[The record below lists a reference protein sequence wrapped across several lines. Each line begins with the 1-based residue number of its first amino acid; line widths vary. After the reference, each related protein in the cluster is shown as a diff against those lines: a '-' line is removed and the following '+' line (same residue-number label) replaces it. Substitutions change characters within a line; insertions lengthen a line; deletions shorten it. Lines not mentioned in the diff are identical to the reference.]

1 MTTVFF
7 VEDSAEDRALYRGFL
22 EQDDRY
28 TYDIYEFDSGNKAL
42 QACQEKI
49 PDVILL
55 DFQLPDLGGL
65 EFLTQLQRQTS
76 NSQVTVI
83 MLTTQGDKTSTV
95 QAIKS
100 KADDY
105 LVKGKLTRENFCR
118 TIHGAI
124 KHKQLMQQLEQQL
137 EQQRLVAAI
146 ALNIRQSLKLQDIL
160 ATSVKKVCQLFK
172 ADRVLVYQFTHQIQG
187 CVVAES
193 ILPQWT
199 PILGLEIEATCFQ
212 KNHREEYYQGKIW
225 AATNIYKAGLSDS
238 HIQLLE
244 QFQVKANLVVPIL
257 LENKGTQALEW
268 GLFIVH
274 QCSAPRQWQ
283 TFEVELLN
291 QLTVQLAIAIQQAQL
306 YHNLQTLNTEL
317 EAKVEERTAK
327 LHQSDRRFCAIFN
340 NTFQFTGLLTPSGIL
355 LEANQTALSFG
366 GLKLEDVIDR
376 PFWEAHWWTISP
388 QTQAELKQAIARAAQ
403 GEFVRY
409 EVDVL
414 GANNRVGTI
423 DFSLRPLLDEAGQ
436 VVLLIPEGRDITEQQ
451 AALRERQKAEE
462 TLRQNEERWQLAIA
476 GTNEA
481 IWDWDISTNQT
492 FWSARWFTILG
503 YEPNEISNHH
513 EWTTHIHPDDY
524 TKVMAAQEA
533 YLLQQAS
540 DYNVEYRLRC
550 KNHSYRWVRS
560 RAKAIW
566 NQQGNP
572 VRLVGSVGDI
582 SEQKEAEEKLRQSEA
597 LLATTQQIT
606 HVGSWELNLET
617 KKRCWS
623 METFRIFGLNPT
635 QGEPNQAEFL
645 QIIHPDDRALIQ
657 TRLEQAI
664 TQITP
669 FNHEY
674 RIIRPDGLVRYIESK
689 AEIAYDAQGQPVKLL
704 GAILDITERK
714 QTELEIIRSCDLL
727 EAVYNESAD
736 ALFLVDVETLL
747 IADCNDQAVKL
758 FAASSKAE
766 LINIE
771 GNTLQKQPFTSDEI
785 ATLVEEINQQGFWSR
800 EIEYIT
806 KQGKPFWGNIAVKQI
821 TVAGT
826 VMRLVRITDITA
838 RKYGEEERKRS
849 EIALR
854 ESEERL
860 QLALEASGD
869 ALWDW
874 NILTRQV
881 YYSPRYLEM
890 LGYRFDELPQDFSTW
905 EGLVHPDDLPW
916 VEKILAAHLKDSSV
930 QYKFDY
936 RLRTKSGECKWIA
949 NYGKVVMRHAD
960 GNPLRMTGTHRDI
973 SDRQAALRERK
984 QAEAALAKSEEQL
997 RLTLEFNHIGIWDWN
1012 VQTGEVTWND
1022 NHYRLLGLEP
1032 EISAASYQLWRDR
1045 VHPEDVD
1052 RIEQAVSNALAQHIN
1067 FQGEYRVIFPD
1078 GRIHWLTGKG
1088 RGVYNEA
1095 GDPVRMLG
1103 VIINTTER
1111 KQAEAALQESEARFQ
1126 AFMNNSPVLAWITDT
1141 DGRVLYLNQTY
1152 LRTFKLQPE
1161 QVIGQSIS
1169 DLYPDEIARQHFEHI
1184 RTVIETN
1191 QVIEAIDVAPR
1202 PDGTLGEFLVY
1213 KFLILGLSEQK
1224 LVGRVAIDIT
1234 ERKILERE
1242 LAHKQKLLD
1251 TFINNAP
1258 VGITIMDRELR
1269 YSLINEALAEING
1282 IPAAAHI
1289 GKTPWEIVP
1298 DIAQK
1303 QEQVFRHILT
1313 TGEPILDLEISG
1325 ETPKIPG
1332 VIRTWLAS
1340 YFPIQSEANQPISIG
1355 VVVVEI
1361 SDRKRAEQMLEL
1373 QAVITRNM
1381 AEGICLVRAID
1392 GVFVYANPKFEQMFG
1407 YDLGELIGQHV
1418 SIVNYGNENN
1428 TPKDVSQEIC
1438 TAILER
1444 SEATYEVHNIKKD
1457 GTPFWCSATA
1467 SVFEHPEYGSVLVAI
1482 QQDITEQKQAEEK
1495 IKASLKEKEV
1505 LLKEIHHRVKNN
1517 LGIVSSLLQ
1526 MQCRRTQDP
1535 VVTAILRDSQ
1545 NRIASIALVHEKLYR
1560 SEDLADIDF
1569 AQYIPDLTTHLFD
1582 SYNVSSSQIQL
1593 NIQVDNA
1600 SLDIETAIPCGLIIN
1615 ELVSNALK
1623 YAFIGNHEGKIEV
1636 KFYQKFESTLTLII
1650 RDNGVGL
1657 PENFDSK
1664 KTKTLGITLVQGLVK
1679 QLRGKLEINSQQ
1691 GTEFEITFINSR
1703 V

>member
-7 VEDSAEDRALYRGFL
+7 VEDSAEDRALYRRFL

-28 TYDIYEFDSGNKAL
+28 TYDIYEFESGNKAL
-42 QACQEKI
+42 QACQGKI

-55 DFQLPDLGGL
+55 DYRLPDLDGL
-65 EFLTQLQRQTS
+65 EFLTKLQRQTS
-76 NSQVTVI
+76 NSQISVI
-83 MLTTQGDKTSTV
+83 MLTGQGDETIAV

-100 KADDY
+100 GAQDY
-105 LVKGKLTRENFCR
+105 LVKGKLTSDNLRQAV
-118 TIHGAI
+118 HGAI
-124 KHKQLMQQLEQQL
+124 KQMQLMRQLKQEQEQQK
-137 EQQRLVAAI
+137 LVGTI

-160 ATSVKKVCQLFK
+160 ATTVQEVRQLLG
-172 ADRVLVYQFTHQIQG
+172 ADRVLLYQFTPQMQG
-187 CVVAES
+187 NIVAES
-193 ILPQWT
+193 VLPQWT
-199 PILGLEIEATCFQ
+199 PILRLEIEDTYFQ
-212 KNHREEYYQGKIW
+212 ENQGGEYRRGKIW
-225 AATNIYKAGLSDS
+225 AATNIYEAGLSDC
-238 HIQLLE
+238 HIQLLQ

-257 LENKGTQALEW
+257 LESKGTQAVELW
-268 GLFIVH
+268 GLFITH

-283 TFEVELLN
+283 TFEVELLK

-306 YHNLQTLNTEL
+306 YHNLETLNTEL
-317 EAKVEERTAK
+317 EAKVQEHTAK

-340 NTFQFTGLLTPSGIL
+340 NTFQFIGLLTPAGTL
-355 LEANQTALSFG
+355 LEANQTALNFA

-403 GEFVRY
+403 GEFIRY

-414 GANNRVGTI
+414 GVNNRVATI
-423 DFSLRPLLDEAGQ
+423 DFSLRPLLDETGQ
-436 VVLLIPEGRDITEQQ
+436 VVLLIPEGRDITELKQ
-451 AALRERQKAEE
+451 
-462 TLRQNEERWQLAIA
+462 
-476 GTNEA
+476 
-481 IWDWDISTNQT
+481 
-492 FWSARWFTILG
+492 
-503 YEPNEISNHH
+503 
-513 EWTTHIHPDDY
+513 
-524 TKVMAAQEA
+524 
-533 YLLQQAS
+533 
-540 DYNVEYRLRC
+540 
-550 KNHSYRWVRS
+550 
-560 RAKAIW
+560 
-566 NQQGNP
+566 
-572 VRLVGSVGDI
+572 
-582 SEQKEAEEKLRQSEA
+582 AEEKLQQSEA
-597 LLATTQQIT
+597 LLAITQQIAHT
-606 HVGSWELNLET
+606 GSWEFNLET
-617 KKRCWS
+617 KKHCWS
-623 METFRIFGLNPT
+623 IETFHIFGLNPT
-635 QGEPNQAEFL
+635 QSEPTQAEFL
-645 QIIHPDDRALIQ
+645 QIIHPDDRDWMEAQ
-657 TRLEQAI
+657 LEQVMSTTGYAY

-669 FNHEY
+669 FNVEY
-674 RIIRPDGLVRYIESK
+674 RIIRPDGSVRYIESK

-704 GAILDITERK
+704 GAVLDITQRK
-714 QTELEIIRSCDLL
+714 QTELEIIRSRDLL

-747 IADCNDQAVKL
+747 IADCNDRAVKL
-758 FAASSKAE
+758 FQASSKAE

-785 ATLVEEINQQGFWSR
+785 ATFVEEINQQGFWSR

-806 KQGKPFWGNIAVKQI
+806 KQGKPFWGNIAAKQI

-826 VMRLVRITDITA
+826 VMQLVRITDITA
-838 RKYGEEERKRS
+838 RKHDEEEHKQA

-869 ALWDW
+869 GLWDW
-874 NILTRQV
+874 NILTREV

-890 LGYRFDELPQDFSTW
+890 LGYRFDELSQDFSTW
-905 EGLVHPDDLPW
+905 ERLVHPDDLPW
-916 VEKILAAHLKDSSV
+916 VEKILAAHLKDSSAP
-930 QYKFDY
+930 YKFDY
-936 RLRTKSGECKWIA
+936 QLRTKSGECKWIA
-949 NYGKVVMRHAD
+949 NYGKVVMRD
-960 GNPLRMTGTHRDI
+960 GYGNPLRMTGTHRDI
-973 SDRQAALRERK
+973 SDQQAALREHK

-1012 VQTGEVTWND
+1012 VQTGEVIWND

-1078 GRIHWLTGKG
+1078 GRVHWLTGKG

-1095 GDPVRMLG
+1095 GKPVRMLG
-1103 VIINTTER
+1103 IIIDTSSR
-1111 KQAEAALQESEARFQ
+1111 QQAEAALQESEARFQ

-1152 LRTFKLQPE
+1152 LRTFKLLPE

-1169 DLYPDEIARQHFEHI
+1169 DLYPDEIARQHFDHI
-1184 RTVIETN
+1184 QTITQTN
-1191 QVIEAIDVAPR
+1191 QVIEVIEVAPR
-1202 PDGTLGEFLVY
+1202 PDGILGEFLVY
-1213 KFLILGLSEQK
+1213 KFPILGLSAQK

-1258 VGITIMDRELR
+1258 VGITIMDQELR
-1269 YSLINEALAEING
+1269 YSFINEALAEING

-1289 GKTPWEIVP
+1289 GKTAWEIVP
-1298 DIAQK
+1298 NLALK
-1303 QEQVFRHILT
+1303 QEQLFQHVLT

-1325 ETPKIPG
+1325 ETPKFPG

-1340 YFPIQSEANQPISIG
+1340 YFPIQSEADQPISIG
-1355 VVVVEI
+1355 LVVVEI

-1407 YDLGELIGQHV
+1407 YDPDELIGQHV
-1418 SIVNYGNENN
+1418 SIANYGDENN
-1428 TPKDVSQEIC
+1428 TLEDVSQAIR
-1438 TAILER
+1438 TAVLEQ
-1444 SEATYEVHNIKKD
+1444 SEVTYEVHNLKKD

-1482 QQDITEQKQAEEK
+1482 QQDITEQKQAKEK

-1623 YAFIGNHEGKIEV
+1623 YAFLGNLGGKIEV
-1636 KFYQKFESTLTLII
+1636 RFYQESASTLILII

-1679 QLRGKLEINSQQ
+1679 QIGGKLEIDSQQ
-1691 GTEFEITFINSR
+1691 GTKFKITFTNSR
-1703 V
+1703 A

>member
-7 VEDSAEDRALYRGFL
+7 VEDSAEDRALYRRFL
-22 EQDDRY
+22 ERDDRY
-28 TYDIYEFDSGNKAL
+28 TYDIYEFESGNKAL
-42 QACQEKI
+42 QACQGKI

-55 DFQLPDLGGL
+55 DYRLPDLDGL
-65 EFLTQLQRQTS
+65 EFLTRLQRQTS
-76 NSQVTVI
+76 DSQISVI
-83 MLTTQGDKTSTV
+83 ILAEQGDETIAV

-100 KADDY
+100 GAQDY
-105 LVKGKLTRENFCR
+105 LVKGKLTSDNLRR
-118 TIHGAI
+118 AVHGAI
-124 KHKQLMQQLEQQL
+124 EQMQLMQQLKQQQEQQK
-137 EQQRLVAAI
+137 LVGAI
-146 ALNIRQSLKLQDIL
+146 ALNIRQSLKLEDIL
-160 ATSVKKVCQLFK
+160 ATSVQEIRQLLN
-172 ADRVLVYQFTHQIQG
+172 ADRVLLYQFTPQMRGNI
-187 CVVAES
+187 VAES
-193 ILPQWT
+193 VLPQWT
-199 PILGLEIEATCFQ
+199 PIFGLEIEDTCFQ
-212 KNHREEYYQGKIW
+212 ENQGGEYRRGKIW
-225 AATNIYKAGLSDS
+225 AATNIYEAGLSDC

-257 LENKGTQALEW
+257 LENKESPAIELW
-268 GLFIVH
+268 GLFIAH

-283 TFEVELLN
+283 TFEVELLK
-291 QLTVQLAIAIQQAQL
+291 QLTVQLAIAIQQAEL

-317 EAKVEERTAK
+317 EAKVQERTVK
-327 LHQSDRRFCAIFN
+327 LHQSDRRFRAIFN
-340 NTFQFTGLLTPSGIL
+340 NTFQFMGLLTPAGIL
-355 LEANQTALSFG
+355 LEANQTALNFA
-366 GLKLEDVIDR
+366 GLKLEDAIDR
-376 PFWEAHWWTISP
+376 PFWEVCWWTISP
-388 QTQAELKQAIARAAQ
+388 QTEAELKQAIARAAQ
-403 GEFVRY
+403 GEFIRY

-414 GANNRVGTI
+414 GANNRVATI
-423 DFSLRPLLDEAGQ
+423 DFSLRPLLDETGQ
-436 VVLLIPEGRDITEQQ
+436 VVLLIPEGRDITELKQ
-451 AALRERQKAEE
+451 AK
-462 TLRQNEERWQLAIA
+462 
-476 GTNEA
+476 
-481 IWDWDISTNQT
+481 
-492 FWSARWFTILG
+492 
-503 YEPNEISNHH
+503 
-513 EWTTHIHPDDY
+513 
-524 TKVMAAQEA
+524 
-533 YLLQQAS
+533 
-540 DYNVEYRLRC
+540 
-550 KNHSYRWVRS
+550 
-560 RAKAIW
+560 
-566 NQQGNP
+566 
-572 VRLVGSVGDI
+572 
-582 SEQKEAEEKLRQSEA
+582 EKLQQSEA
-597 LLATTQQIT
+597 LLATTQQIA

-617 KKRCWS
+617 KKRSWS
-623 METFRIFGLNPT
+623 IETFRISGLNPT
-635 QGEPNQAEFL
+635 QGEPNQTELL
-645 QIIHPDDRALIQ
+645 QIVHPDDRAWIEAQ
-657 TRLEQAI
+657 LEQAMS
-664 TQITP
+664 TTGYTYAQQAP
-669 FNHEY
+669 FNLEY
-674 RIIRPDGLVRYIESK
+674 RIIQPDGSVRYVESK
-689 AEIAYDAQGQPVKLL
+689 AKIAYDAQGQPVKLL
-704 GAILDITERK
+704 GAVIDITERK
-714 QTELEIIRSCDLL
+714 QTELEIIRSRDLL

-747 IADCNDQAVKL
+747 IADCNDRAVEL

-766 LINIE
+766 LINIKV
-771 GNTLQKQPFTSDEI
+771 NTLQKQPFTSDEI
-785 ATLVEEINQQGFWSR
+785 ATFMEEIHQQGFWSR
-800 EIEYIT
+800 EVEYIT
-806 KQGKPFWGNIAVKQI
+806 KQSKPFWGNIAAKQI

-826 VMRLVRITDITA
+826 VMQLVRITDITA
-838 RKYGEEERKRS
+838 RKYGEKEQQRA

-874 NILTRQV
+874 NILTGEV

-890 LGYRFDELPQDFSTW
+890 LGYRFDELPQNLSTW
-905 EGLVHPDDLPW
+905 ERLVHPDDLPW
-916 VEKILAAHLKDSSV
+916 VEKILTDHLKDSSIP
-930 QYKFDY
+930 YKFDY

-949 NYGKVVMRHAD
+949 NYGKVVMRDAD

-973 SDRQAALRERK
+973 SDRQGALREHK

-997 RLTLEFNHIGIWDWN
+997 RLTLEFNHIGLWDWN
-1012 VQTGEVTWND
+1012 VQTGEVIWND
-1022 NHYRLLGLEP
+1022 NHYRLLGLDP
-1032 EISAASYQLWRDR
+1032 EISAANYQLWRDR

-1052 RIEQAVSNALAQHIN
+1052 RIEQAVSNALTQHIN

-1078 GRIHWLTGKG
+1078 GRVHWLTGKG

-1095 GDPVRMLG
+1095 GEPVRMLG
-1103 VIINTTER
+1103 IIIDTSER

-1126 AFMNNSPVLAWITDT
+1126 AFMNNSPVLACITDT

-1152 LRTFKLQPE
+1152 LRTFKLLPE
-1161 QVIGQSIS
+1161 QVIGQYIS
-1169 DLYPDEIARQHFEHI
+1169 DLYPDEIARQHFDNI

-1191 QVIEAIDVAPR
+1191 QVIEVIEFAPR
-1202 PDGTLGEFLVY
+1202 PNGSLGEFLVY
-1213 KFLILGLSEQK
+1213 KFPILGLSEQK

-1258 VGITIMDRELR
+1258 VGITILDRELR

-1282 IPAAAHI
+1282 IPAAEHI
-1289 GKTPWEIVP
+1289 GKTTWEIVP
-1298 DIAQK
+1298 DIAPK
-1303 QEQVFRHILT
+1303 QEQLFRQVLA

-1325 ETPKIPG
+1325 ETPKFPG

-1340 YFPIQSEANQPISIG
+1340 YFPIQSEANEPISMGI
-1355 VVVVEI
+1355 VVVEI

-1381 AEGICLVRAID
+1381 AEGICLVRATD
-1392 GVFVYANPKFEQMFG
+1392 GLFVYANPKFEQMFG
-1407 YDLGELIGQHV
+1407 YEPSELIGQHV
-1418 SIVNYGNENN
+1418 SIVNYGDQHH
-1428 TPKDVSQEIC
+1428 TPKDVSQAIC

-1444 SEATYEVHNIKKD
+1444 GEVTYEIHNIKKD

-1582 SYNVSSSQIQL
+1582 SYNVSSNQIQL

-1623 YAFIGNHEGKIEV
+1623 YAFVGNIGGKIEV
-1636 KFYQKFESTLTLII
+1636 KFYQQSESTLTLII

-1679 QLRGKLEINSQQ
+1679 QLRGKLEIDSQQ
-1691 GTEFEITFINSR
+1691 GTEFKITFTNSR
-1703 V
+1703 T

>member
-1 MTTVFF
+1 M
-7 VEDSAEDRALYRGFL
+7 
-22 EQDDRY
+22 
-28 TYDIYEFDSGNKAL
+28 
-42 QACQEKI
+42 
-49 PDVILL
+49 
-55 DFQLPDLGGL
+55 
-65 EFLTQLQRQTS
+65 
-76 NSQVTVI
+76 
-83 MLTTQGDKTSTV
+83 
-95 QAIKS
+95 
-100 KADDY
+100 DDY
-105 LVKGKLTRENFCR
+105 LVKRKLTRKNFCR
-118 TIHGAI
+118 TIHRAI
-124 KHKQLMQQLEQQL
+124 NHKQLMQQLEQQQ
-137 EQQRLVAAI
+137 EQQRLVEAI
-146 ALNIRQSLKLQDIL
+146 AVDIRQSLKLEDIL
-160 ATSVKKVCQLFK
+160 ATSVKKVCQLFQT
-172 ADRVLVYQFTHQIQG
+172 DRVLVYQFTHKMHG
-187 CVVAES
+187 SVVAES
-193 ILPQWT
+193 MLPQWT
-199 PILGLEIEATCFQ
+199 SILGLEIEATCFQ
-212 KNHREEYYQGKIW
+212 ENHGKEYRQGKIW
-225 AATNIYKAGLSDS
+225 AVTNIYEAGLSDS

-257 LENKGTQALEW
+257 LENKGTQALELW

-306 YHNLQTLNTEL
+306 YHNLQILNTKL

-376 PFWEAHWWTISP
+376 PFWQAHWWTISP
-388 QTQAELKQAIARAAQ
+388 QTQAELKQAIARAAK
-403 GEFVRY
+403 GEFIRY

-414 GANNRVGTI
+414 GANNQVATI
-423 DFSLRPLLDEAGQ
+423 DFSLRPLLDETGQ
-436 VVLLIPEGRDITEQQ
+436 VVLLIPEGRNITELKQ
-451 AALRERQKAEE
+451 AQ
-462 TLRQNEERWQLAIA
+462 
-476 GTNEA
+476 
-481 IWDWDISTNQT
+481 
-492 FWSARWFTILG
+492 
-503 YEPNEISNHH
+503 
-513 EWTTHIHPDDY
+513 
-524 TKVMAAQEA
+524 
-533 YLLQQAS
+533 
-540 DYNVEYRLRC
+540 
-550 KNHSYRWVRS
+550 
-560 RAKAIW
+560 
-566 NQQGNP
+566 
-572 VRLVGSVGDI
+572 
-582 SEQKEAEEKLRQSEA
+582 EKLRQSEA

-635 QGEPNQAEFL
+635 QGEPNHAEFL

-674 RIIRPDGLVRYIESK
+674 RIIRPDGLVHYIESK

-747 IADCNDQAVKL
+747 IADCNDRAVKL

-766 LINIE
+766 LINID

-785 ATLVEEINQQGFWSR
+785 ATFMEEINQQGFWSR

-806 KQGKPFWGNIAVKQI
+806 KQGKLFWGNIAAKQI

-826 VMRLVRITDITA
+826 VMQLVRITDITA

-874 NILTRQV
+874 NILTGQV

-890 LGYRFDELPQDFSTW
+890 LGYCFDELPQDFSTW
-905 EGLVHPDDLPW
+905 ERLVYPDDLPW
-916 VEKILAAHLKDSSV
+916 VEKILADHLKDSSV

-949 NYGKVVMRHAD
+949 NYGKVVMRDAD

-997 RLTLEFNHIGIWDWN
+997 RLTLEFNHIGLWDWN
-1012 VQTGEVTWND
+1012 IQTDEVIWND

-1032 EISAASYQLWRDR
+1032 EISTASYQLWRDR
-1045 VHPEDVD
+1045 VHPDDVD

-1067 FQGEYRVIFPD
+1067 FQSEYRVIFPD
-1078 GRIHWLTGKG
+1078 GRIHWLTVKG
-1088 RGVYNEA
+1088 RGIYNQA
-1095 GDPVRMLG
+1095 GEPVRMLG
-1103 VIINTTER
+1103 IIIDVSEQ

-1126 AFMNNSPVLAWITDT
+1126 AFMNNSPVLAWITDI
-1141 DGRVLYLNQTY
+1141 DGCVLYLNQTY

-1169 DLYPDEIARQHFEHI
+1169 DLYPDEIAQQHFAHI
-1184 RTVIETN
+1184 RAVIETN

-1213 KFLILGLSEQK
+1213 KFPIFGLSAQK

-1258 VGITIMDRELR
+1258 VGITILNWELR
-1269 YSLINEALAEING
+1269 FSFINEALAEING

-1298 DIAQK
+1298 DIARK
-1303 QEQVFRHILT
+1303 QEQVFRHVLT
-1313 TGEPILDLEISG
+1313 KGEPILDLEISG
-1325 ETPKIPG
+1325 ETPKLPG

-1340 YFPIQSEANQPISIG
+1340 YFPIQSEADQPISIG

-1381 AEGICLVRAID
+1381 AEGICLIRAID

-1407 YDLGELIGQHV
+1407 YDPGELIGQHV
-1418 SIVNYGNENN
+1418 SIVNYGNQNK
-1428 TPKDVSQEIC
+1428 TPEDVSQGIC
-1438 TAILER
+1438 TAILEHG
-1444 SEATYEVHNIKKD
+1444 EATYEVHNIKKD
-1457 GTPFWCSATA
+1457 GTRFWCSASA
-1467 SVFEHPEYGSVLVAI
+1467 SVFEHPEYGNVLVAI
-1482 QQDITEQKQAEEK
+1482 QQDITEQKQAKEK

-1526 MQCRRTQDP
+1526 MQCRRTQEP
-1535 VVTAILRDSQ
+1535 VVTDILRDSQ

-1582 SYNVSSSQIQL
+1582 SYNVSYSQIKL

-1623 YAFIGNHEGKIEV
+1623 YAFTGNREGKIEV
-1636 KFYQKFESTLTLII
+1636 KFYQEFESTLTLII
-1650 RDNGVGL
+1650 KDNGIGL

-1679 QLRGKLEINSQQ
+1679 QLRGKLEIDSQQ
-1691 GTEFEITFINSR
+1691 GTEFKITFTNSPI
-1703 V
+1703 

>member
-1 MTTVFF
+1 
-7 VEDSAEDRALYRGFL
+7 
-22 EQDDRY
+22 
-28 TYDIYEFDSGNKAL
+28 
-42 QACQEKI
+42 
-49 PDVILL
+49 
-55 DFQLPDLGGL
+55 
-65 EFLTQLQRQTS
+65 
-76 NSQVTVI
+76 
-83 MLTTQGDKTSTV
+83 
-95 QAIKS
+95 
-100 KADDY
+100 
-105 LVKGKLTRENFCR
+105 
-118 TIHGAI
+118 
-124 KHKQLMQQLEQQL
+124 MQQLEQQQ
-137 EQQRLVAAI
+137 EQQRLIGAI
-146 ALNIRQSLKLQDIL
+146 ALDIRQSLKLQYIL
-160 ATSVKKVCQLFK
+160 ATSVKKVCQLFQ
-172 ADRVLVYQFTHQIQG
+172 ADHVFVYQFTHQMPGSI
-187 CVVAES
+187 VAES
-193 ILPQWT
+193 VLPQWT

-212 KNHREEYYQGKIW
+212 ENYGGEYRQGKIW
-225 AATNIYKAGLSDS
+225 AATNIYEAGLSDS

-257 LENKGTQALEW
+257 LENKETQAVELW

-283 TFEVELLN
+283 TFEVELLK

-306 YHNLQTLNTEL
+306 YDNLETLNTEL

-327 LHQSDRRFCAIFN
+327 LHQSDRRFRAIFN

-355 LEANQTALSFG
+355 LEANQTVLSFS
-366 GLKLEDVIDR
+366 GLKLEDVINR

-388 QTQAELKQAIARAAQ
+388 QTQAELKQAIARAAK
-403 GEFVRY
+403 GEFIRY

-414 GANNRVGTI
+414 GANNRVATI
-423 DFSLRPLLDEAGQ
+423 DFSLRPLLDETGQ
-436 VVLLIPEGRDITEQQ
+436 VVLLIPEGRNITELKQ
-451 AALRERQKAEE
+451 
-462 TLRQNEERWQLAIA
+462 
-476 GTNEA
+476 
-481 IWDWDISTNQT
+481 
-492 FWSARWFTILG
+492 
-503 YEPNEISNHH
+503 
-513 EWTTHIHPDDY
+513 
-524 TKVMAAQEA
+524 
-533 YLLQQAS
+533 
-540 DYNVEYRLRC
+540 
-550 KNHSYRWVRS
+550 
-560 RAKAIW
+560 
-566 NQQGNP
+566 
-572 VRLVGSVGDI
+572 
-582 SEQKEAEEKLRQSEA
+582 AEEKLRQSEA

-617 KKRCWS
+617 KKRYWS

-635 QGEPNQAEFL
+635 QGEPNQTEFL
-645 QIIHPDDRALIQ
+645 QIIHPDDRAWMEAQ
-657 TRLEQAI
+657 LEQAI

-669 FNHEY
+669 FNVEY
-674 RIIRPDGLVRYIESK
+674 RIIRPDGSVRYIESK

-704 GAILDITERK
+704 GAVLDITQRK
-714 QTELEIIRSCDLL
+714 QTELEIIRSRDLL

-785 ATLVEEINQQGFWSR
+785 ATFVEEINQQGFWSR

-806 KQGKPFWGNIAVKQI
+806 KQGKPFWGNIAAKQI

-826 VMRLVRITDITA
+826 VMQLVRITDITA

-890 LGYRFDELPQDFSTW
+890 VGYRFDELPQNFSTW
-905 EGLVHPDDLPW
+905 EQLVHPDDLPW
-916 VEKILAAHLKDSSV
+916 VEKILADHLKDSSI

-949 NYGKVVMRHAD
+949 NYGKVVMRDAD

-984 QAEAALAKSEEQL
+984 QTEAALAKSEEQL
-997 RLTLEFNHIGIWDWN
+997 RLTLEFNHIGLWDWN
-1012 VQTGEVTWND
+1012 VLTGEVIWND

-1052 RIEQAVSNALAQHIN
+1052 RIEQAVSNALAQYIN

-1078 GRIHWLTGKG
+1078 GRVHWLTGKG

-1095 GDPVRMLG
+1095 GKAVRMLG
-1103 VIINTTER
+1103 VIIDVSEQ
-1111 KQAEAALQESEARFQ
+1111 KQVEAALQESEARFQ

-1141 DGRVLYLNQTY
+1141 DGRVFYLNQTY
-1152 LRTFKLQPE
+1152 LQTFKLLPK

-1169 DLYPDEIARQHFEHI
+1169 DLYPDEIARQNFDHI
-1184 RTVIETN
+1184 QTITQTN
-1191 QVIEAIDVAPR
+1191 QVIEVIEVAPR
-1202 PDGTLGEFLVY
+1202 PDGIPGEFLVY
-1213 KFLILGLSEQK
+1213 KFPILGLSAQK

-1269 YSLINEALAEING
+1269 YSFINEALAEING

-1298 DIAQK
+1298 DIAPK
-1303 QEQVFRHILT
+1303 QEQLFQHVLT

-1325 ETPKIPG
+1325 ETPKFPG

-1340 YFPIQSEANQPISIG
+1340 YFPIQSEADEPISIG
-1355 VVVVEI
+1355 IVVVEI

-1381 AEGICLVRAID
+1381 AEGICLIRAID

-1407 YDLGELIGQHV
+1407 YDPDELIGQHV

-1428 TPKDVSQEIC
+1428 TLEDVNQVIR
-1438 TAILER
+1438 TAVLEH
-1444 SEATYEVHNIKKD
+1444 SEVTYEVHNLKKD

-1560 SEDLADIDF
+1560 SEDLAEIDF

-1615 ELVSNALK
+1615 ELVSNAFK
-1623 YAFIGNHEGKIEV
+1623 YAFIGNLGGKIEV
-1636 KFYQKFESTLTLII
+1636 KFYQESASTLTLII

-1679 QLRGKLEINSQQ
+1679 QLRGKLEIDSQQ
-1691 GTEFEITFINSR
+1691 GTEFKITFTNSR
-1703 V
+1703 A

>member
-7 VEDSAEDRALYRGFL
+7 VEDSAEDKALYRRFL
-22 EQDDRY
+22 KRDDRY
-28 TYDIYEFDSGNKAL
+28 TYDIYEFESGNKAL

-55 DFQLPDLGGL
+55 DYRLPDLDGL

-76 NSQVTVI
+76 NNSQISVI
-83 MLTTQGDKTSTV
+83 MLTGQGDETIAV

-100 KADDY
+100 GAQDY
-105 LVKGKLTRENFCR
+105 LVKGKLTTDNFCR
-118 TIHGAI
+118 AVHGAI
-124 KHKQLMQQLEQQL
+124 KQMQLMRQLKQQQEQQK
-137 EQQRLVAAI
+137 LVGAI
-146 ALNIRQSLKLQDIL
+146 ALNIRQSLRLQDIL
-160 ATSVKKVCQLFK
+160 ATSVQEVRQLLD
-172 ADRVLVYQFTHQIQG
+172 ADRVLLYQFTPKMLGNI
-187 CVVAES
+187 VAES
-193 ILPQWT
+193 VLPQWT
-199 PILGLEIEATCFQ
+199 KILGLEIEDNYFQ
-212 KNHREEYYQGKIW
+212 ENQGEEYRQGKIW
-225 AATNIYKAGLSDS
+225 AATNIYEAGLSNS

-257 LENKGTQALEW
+257 LESKETQAVELW

-283 TFEVELLN
+283 TFEVELLK
-291 QLTVQLAIAIQQAQL
+291 QLTVQLAIAIQQAEL

-327 LHQSDRRFCAIFN
+327 LHQSDRRFRAIFN
-340 NTFQFTGLLTPSGIL
+340 NTFQFIGLLTPAGIL
-355 LEANQTALSFG
+355 LEANQTALNFG
-366 GLKLEDVIDR
+366 GLKLKDVIDR
-376 PFWEAHWWTISP
+376 PFWEAYWWTISP

-403 GEFVRY
+403 GEFIRY

-414 GANNRVGTI
+414 GANSQVATI
-423 DFSLRPLLDEAGQ
+423 DFSLRPLLDETGQ
-436 VVLLIPEGRDITEQQ
+436 VVLLIPEGRDITELKQ
-451 AALRERQKAEE
+451 
-462 TLRQNEERWQLAIA
+462 
-476 GTNEA
+476 
-481 IWDWDISTNQT
+481 
-492 FWSARWFTILG
+492 
-503 YEPNEISNHH
+503 
-513 EWTTHIHPDDY
+513 
-524 TKVMAAQEA
+524 
-533 YLLQQAS
+533 
-540 DYNVEYRLRC
+540 
-550 KNHSYRWVRS
+550 
-560 RAKAIW
+560 
-566 NQQGNP
+566 
-572 VRLVGSVGDI
+572 
-582 SEQKEAEEKLRQSEA
+582 AEEKLRQSEA
-597 LLATTQQIT
+597 LLATTEQIA

-617 KKRCWS
+617 KKGCWS
-623 METFRIFGLNPT
+623 METFRISGLNTT
-635 QGEPNQAEFL
+635 QGEPNQAELL
-645 QIIHPDDRALIQ
+645 QMIHPDDRALIKTQ
-657 TRLEQAI
+657 LEQAI

-669 FNHEY
+669 LNLEY
-674 RIIRPDGLVRYIESK
+674 RIIRPDGSVRYVESK

-704 GAILDITERK
+704 GAIIDITERK
-714 QTELEIIRSCDLL
+714 QTELEIIRSRDLL

-747 IADCNDQAVKL
+747 IADCNDRAVKL

-771 GNTLQKQPFTSDEI
+771 GNTLQKQPFASNEI
-785 ATLVEEINQQGFWSR
+785 ATFVEEINQQGFWSR

-806 KQGKPFWGNIAVKQI
+806 KQGKPFWGNIAAKQI

-826 VMRLVRITDITA
+826 VMQLVRITDITA
-838 RKYGEEERKRS
+838 RKHDEEERKRA
-849 EIALR
+849 EITLR

-874 NILTRQV
+874 NILTGEV

-890 LGYRFDELPQDFSTW
+890 LGYGFDELPQDFSTW
-905 EGLVHPDDLPW
+905 EQLVHPDDLPW
-916 VEKILAAHLKDSSV
+916 VEKILADHLKDSSA

-949 NYGKVVMRHAD
+949 NYGKVVMRDAD

-973 SDRQAALRERK
+973 SDRQAALREHK

-997 RLTLEFNHIGIWDWN
+997 RLTLEFNHIGLWDWN
-1012 VQTGEVTWND
+1012 VQTGEVIWND

-1078 GRIHWLTGKG
+1078 GRVHWLTGKG

-1095 GDPVRMLG
+1095 GEPVRMLG
-1103 VIINTTER
+1103 VIIDVSEQ
-1111 KQAEAALQESEARFQ
+1111 KQAEAALEESEARFQ

-1152 LRTFKLQPE
+1152 LRTFKLLSE
-1161 QVIGQSIS
+1161 QVIGQSIFN
-1169 DLYPDEIARQHFEHI
+1169 LYPDEIARQHFDHI
-1184 RTVIETN
+1184 QTITQTN
-1191 QVIEAIDVAPR
+1191 QVIEVIEVAPR
-1202 PDGTLGEFLVY
+1202 PNGSLGEFLVY
-1213 KFLILGLSEQK
+1213 KFPILGLSAQK

-1258 VGITIMDRELR
+1258 VGITILDRELR

-1282 IPAAAHI
+1282 IPAATHF

-1298 DIAQK
+1298 DIAPK
-1303 QEQVFRHILT
+1303 QEQLFRHILT

-1325 ETPKIPG
+1325 ETPKFPG
-1332 VIRTWLAS
+1332 IIRTWLAS
-1340 YFPIQSEANQPISIG
+1340 YFPIQSEADEPISIG

-1381 AEGICLVRAID
+1381 AEGICLVRVTD

-1407 YDLGELIGQHV
+1407 YEPGELIGQHV
-1418 SIVNYGNENN
+1418 SIINYGDQNN
-1428 TPKDVSQEIC
+1428 TPEDVSQAIC
-1438 TAILER
+1438 IAILKHA
-1444 SEATYEVHNIKKD
+1444 EATYEVHNIKKD

-1526 MQCRRTQDP
+1526 MQCRRTQEP
-1535 VVTAILRDSQ
+1535 MVTAILRDSQ

-1582 SYNVSSSQIQL
+1582 SYNVSSSHIQL

-1600 SLDIETAIPCGLIIN
+1600 SLDIETAIPCALIIN

-1623 YAFIGNHEGKIEV
+1623 YAFIGNFGGKIEV
-1636 KFYQKFESTLTLII
+1636 KFYQESASTLILII

-1679 QLRGKLEINSQQ
+1679 QIRGKLEIDSQQ
-1691 GTEFEITFINSR
+1691 GTEFKITFTNGR
-1703 V
+1703 A

>member
-7 VEDSAEDRALYRGFL
+7 VEDSAENRALYRRFL
-22 EQDDRY
+22 ERDDRY
-28 TYDIYEFDSGNKAL
+28 TYDIYEFESGNKAL

-76 NSQVTVI
+76 NSQVSVI
-83 MLTTQGDKTSTV
+83 MLTTQGDETIAV
-95 QAIKS
+95 QALKS
-100 KADDY
+100 GADDY

-124 KHKQLMQQLEQQL
+124 KHKQLMQQLEQQQ
-137 EQQRLVAAI
+137 EQQRLVGAI
-146 ALNIRQSLKLQDIL
+146 ALDIRQSLKLQDIL

-172 ADRVLVYQFTHQIQG
+172 SDRVLVYQFTHQRHG
-187 CVVAES
+187 SVVAES

-199 PILGLEIEATCFQ
+199 PIFGLEIEATCFQ
-212 KNHREEYYQGKIW
+212 ENHGEEYRQGKIW
-225 AATNIYKAGLSDS
+225 AATNIYEAGLSDS

-291 QLTVQLAIAIQQAQL
+291 QLTVQLAIAIQQAQ

-327 LHQSDRRFCAIFN
+327 LHQSDRRF
-340 NTFQFTGLLTPSGIL
+340 
-355 LEANQTALSFG
+355 
-366 GLKLEDVIDR
+366 
-376 PFWEAHWWTISP
+376 
-388 QTQAELKQAIARAAQ
+388 
-403 GEFVRY
+403 
-409 EVDVL
+409 
-414 GANNRVGTI
+414 
-423 DFSLRPLLDEAGQ
+423 
-436 VVLLIPEGRDITEQQ
+436 
-451 AALRERQKAEE
+451 
-462 TLRQNEERWQLAIA
+462 
-476 GTNEA
+476 
-481 IWDWDISTNQT
+481 
-492 FWSARWFTILG
+492 
-503 YEPNEISNHH
+503 
-513 EWTTHIHPDDY
+513 
-524 TKVMAAQEA
+524 
-533 YLLQQAS
+533 
-540 DYNVEYRLRC
+540 
-550 KNHSYRWVRS
+550 RS
-560 RAKAIW
+560 RVKAIW
-566 NQQGNP
+566 NEQGNP

-597 LLATTQQIT
+597 LLATTQQIA

-635 QGEPNQAEFL
+635 QGEPNQVEFF
-645 QIIHPDDRALIQ
+645 QIIHPDDHALIKTQ
-657 TRLEQAI
+657 LEQAI
-664 TQITP
+664 AQITP
-669 FNHEY
+669 FNLEY
-674 RIIRPDGLVRYIESK
+674 RIIRPDGSVRYIESK
-689 AEIAYDAQGQPVKLL
+689 AEIAYDAQAQPVKLL
-704 GAILDITERK
+704 GAVLDITERK
-714 QTELEIIRSCDLL
+714 QTELEIIRSRDLL

-747 IADCNDQAVKL
+747 IADCNDRAVEL
-758 FAASSKAE
+758 FQTSSKAE

-785 ATLVEEINQQGFWSR
+785 ATFGEEINQQGFWSR
-800 EIEYIT
+800 EIEYLT
-806 KQGKPFWGNIAVKQI
+806 KQGKSFWGNIAVKQI
-821 TVAGT
+821 TVAGN
-826 VMRLVRITDITA
+826 VMNLIRITDITA
-838 RKYGEEERKRS
+838 RKYGEEDRKRA

-874 NILTRQV
+874 NLLTRQV

-905 EGLVHPDDLPW
+905 ERLVHPDDLPW
-916 VEKILAAHLKDSSV
+916 VEKILADHLKDSSTP
-930 QYKFDY
+930 YKFDY

-949 NYGKVVMRHAD
+949 NYGKVVMRDAD
-960 GNPLRMTGTHRDI
+960 GNPLRMIGTHRDI

-984 QAEAALAKSEEQL
+984 QTKAALAKSEEQL
-997 RLTLEFNHIGIWDWN
+997 RLTLEFNHIGLWDWN
-1012 VQTGEVTWND
+1012 VQTGEVIWND
-1022 NHYRLLGLEP
+1022 NHYRLLGLDP

-1052 RIEQAVSNALAQHIN
+1052 RIEQAVSNALTQHIN
-1067 FQGEYRVIFPD
+1067 FQGEYRVIFSD
-1078 GRIHWLTGKG
+1078 GRVHWLTGKG

-1095 GDPVRMLG
+1095 GKPVRMLG
-1103 VIINTTER
+1103 VIIDIN
-1111 KQAEAALQESEARFQ
+1111 
-1126 AFMNNSPVLAWITDT
+1126 
-1141 DGRVLYLNQTY
+1141 
-1152 LRTFKLQPE
+1152 
-1161 QVIGQSIS
+1161 
-1169 DLYPDEIARQHFEHI
+1169 EH
-1184 RTVIETN
+1184 
-1191 QVIEAIDVAPR
+1191 
-1202 PDGTLGEFLVY
+1202 
-1213 KFLILGLSEQK
+1213 
-1224 LVGRVAIDIT
+1224 
-1234 ERKILERE
+1234 KILERE

-1251 TFINNAP
+1251 TFINSAP
-1258 VGITIMDRELR
+1258 VGITILDWELR

-1282 IPAAAHI
+1282 IPAAAHF
-1289 GKTPWEIVP
+1289 GKTPSEIVP
-1298 DIAQK
+1298 DIAPK

-1325 ETPKIPG
+1325 ETPKFPG

-1340 YFPIQSEANQPISIG
+1340 YFPIQSEADEPISIG

-1381 AEGICLVRAID
+1381 AEGICLVRTTD

-1407 YDLGELIGQHV
+1407 YDPGELIGQHV
-1418 SIVNYGNENN
+1418 SIVNYGDKHN
-1428 TPKDVSQEIC
+1428 TPEDVNQVIC
-1438 TAILER
+1438 TAVMEHG
-1444 SEATYEVHNIKKD
+1444 EATYEVHNIKKD

-1467 SVFEHPEYGSVLVAI
+1467 SVFEHPEYGNVLVAI

-1526 MQCRRTQDP
+1526 MQCRRTQYP

-1545 NRIASIALVHEKLYR
+1545 NRIASIALVHEKLYC
-1560 SEDLADIDF
+1560 SENLADIDF

-1593 NIQVDNA
+1593 NIQVENA

-1623 YAFIGNHEGKIEV
+1623 YAFAGNRGGKIEV
-1636 KFYQKFESTLTLII
+1636 KFYQEFESALTLII
-1650 RDNGVGL
+1650 RDNGIGL

-1679 QLRGKLEINSQQ
+1679 QLRGKLEIDSQH
-1691 GTEFEITFINSR
+1691 GTEFKITFTNSR
-1703 V
+1703 S

>member
-7 VEDSAEDRALYRGFL
+7 VEDSAEDRALYRRFL
-22 EQDDRY
+22 KRDDRY
-28 TYDIYEFDSGNKAL
+28 TYDIYEFESGNQAL
-42 QACQEKI
+42 QACQGKI

-55 DFQLPDLGGL
+55 DYRLPDLDGL

-76 NSQVTVI
+76 HIIISVI
-83 MLTTQGDKTSTV
+83 ILTGQGDETIAV

-100 KADDY
+100 GAQDY
-105 LVKGKLTRENFCR
+105 LVKGKLTSDNLRR
-118 TIHGAI
+118 AVHGAI
-124 KHKQLMQQLEQQL
+124 EQMQLMRQLKQQQEQQK
-137 EQQRLVAAI
+137 LVGAI
-146 ALNIRQSLKLQDIL
+146 ALNIRQSLRLQDIL
-160 ATSVKKVCQLFK
+160 ATSAQEVRKLLS
-172 ADRVLVYQFTHQIQG
+172 ADRVLLYQFMPQMRGNI
-187 CVVAES
+187 VAES
-193 ILPQWT
+193 VLPQWT
-199 PILGLEIEATCFQ
+199 SIFGLEIEDTCFQ
-212 KNHREEYYQGKIW
+212 ENQGGEYRRGKIW
-225 AATNIYKAGLSDS
+225 AATNIYEASLSDC

-257 LENKGTQALEW
+257 LESKETQAVELW
-268 GLFIVH
+268 GLFIAH

-283 TFEVELLN
+283 TFEVELLK
-291 QLTVQLAIAIQQAQL
+291 QITVQLAIAIQQAEL

-317 EAKVEERTAK
+317 EAKVKERTAK
-327 LHQSDRRFCAIFN
+327 LHQSDRRFRAIFN
-340 NTFQFTGLLTPSGIL
+340 NTFQFIGLLTPAGIL
-355 LEANQTALSFG
+355 LEANQTALSFA
-366 GLKLEDVIDR
+366 GLKLEDVINR

-403 GEFVRY
+403 GEFIRY

-414 GANNRVGTI
+414 GANNRVATI
-423 DFSLRPLLDEAGQ
+423 DFSLRPLLDETGQ
-436 VVLLIPEGRDITEQQ
+436 IVLLIPEGRDITELKQ
-451 AALRERQKAEE
+451 AK
-462 TLRQNEERWQLAIA
+462 
-476 GTNEA
+476 
-481 IWDWDISTNQT
+481 
-492 FWSARWFTILG
+492 
-503 YEPNEISNHH
+503 
-513 EWTTHIHPDDY
+513 
-524 TKVMAAQEA
+524 
-533 YLLQQAS
+533 
-540 DYNVEYRLRC
+540 
-550 KNHSYRWVRS
+550 
-560 RAKAIW
+560 
-566 NQQGNP
+566 
-572 VRLVGSVGDI
+572 
-582 SEQKEAEEKLRQSEA
+582 EKLQQSEA
-597 LLATTQQIT
+597 LLATTQQIA

-617 KKRCWS
+617 KKRSWS
-623 METFRIFGLNPT
+623 METFRISGLNPT
-635 QGEPNQAEFL
+635 QGEPDQTELL
-645 QIIHPDDRALIQ
+645 QIIHPDDRAWIEAQ
-657 TRLEQAI
+657 LEKMMSTTGYAYAQQA
-664 TQITP
+664 P
-669 FNHEY
+669 FNLEY
-674 RIIRPDGLVRYIESK
+674 RIIRPDGSVRYVESK

-704 GAILDITERK
+704 GAVIDITERK
-714 QTELEIIRSCDLL
+714 QNELEIIRSRDLL

-747 IADCNDQAVKL
+747 IADCNDRAVEL
-758 FAASSKAE
+758 FAASSKVE
-766 LINIE
+766 LINIDS
-771 GNTLQKQPFTSDEI
+771 NTLQKQPFTSDEI
-785 ATLVEEINQQGFWSR
+785 AIFMEEINQQGFWSR
-800 EIEYIT
+800 EVEYIT
-806 KQGKPFWGNIAVKQI
+806 KQGKPFWGNIAAKQI

-826 VMRLVRITDITA
+826 VMQLVRITDITA
-838 RKYGEEERKRS
+838 RKYGEKEQQRA

-874 NILTRQV
+874 HILTKEV
-881 YYSPRYLEM
+881 YYSPGYLEM
-890 LGYRFDELPQDFSTW
+890 LGYRFDELPQNLSTW
-905 EGLVHPDDLPW
+905 QRLVHPDDLPW
-916 VEKILAAHLKDSSV
+916 VEKILAAHLKDSSIP
-930 QYKFDY
+930 YKFDY
-936 RLRTKSGECKWIA
+936 RLCTKSGEYKWIA
-949 NYGKVVMRHAD
+949 NYGKVVMRDAD

-973 SDRQAALRERK
+973 SDRQAALREHK

-997 RLTLEFNHIGIWDWN
+997 RLTLEFNHIGLWDWN
-1012 VQTGEVTWND
+1012 VQTGEVIWND
-1022 NHYRLLGLEP
+1022 NHFRLLGLEP
-1032 EISAASYQLWRDR
+1032 EISASYQLWRDR

-1052 RIEQAVSNALAQHIN
+1052 GIEQTVSNALAQHIN
-1067 FQGEYRVIFPD
+1067 FQAEYRVIYPD
-1078 GRIHWLTGKG
+1078 GRVRWLTGKG
-1088 RGVYNEA
+1088 RAAYNEA
-1095 GDPVRMLG
+1095 GEPVRMLG
-1103 VIINTTER
+1103 VIIDVSER

-1126 AFMNNSPVLAWITDT
+1126 AFMNNSPVLACITDT
-1141 DGRVLYLNQTY
+1141 DGCVLYLNQTY
-1152 LRTFKLQPE
+1152 LRTFKLLPE
-1161 QVIGQSIS
+1161 QVIGQSIF
-1169 DLYPDEIARQHFEHI
+1169 DLYPDEIARQHFDRI

-1191 QVIEAIDVAPR
+1191 QAIEVIEFAPR
-1202 PDGTLGEFLVY
+1202 PDGSLGEFLVY
-1213 KFLILGLSEQK
+1213 KFPILGLSAQK

-1258 VGITIMDRELR
+1258 VGITILDRELR

-1282 IPAAAHI
+1282 IPAAEHI

-1298 DIAQK
+1298 DIAPKQK
-1303 QEQVFRHILT
+1303 QLFRHVLT

-1325 ETPKIPG
+1325 ETPKFPG

-1340 YFPIQSEANQPISIG
+1340 YFPIQSEADRPISIG
-1355 VVVVEI
+1355 IVVVEI
-1361 SDRKRAEQMLEL
+1361 SDRKRTEQMLEL

-1381 AEGICLVRAID
+1381 AEGICLVRATD

-1407 YDLGELIGQHV
+1407 YESGELIGQHV
-1418 SIVNYGNENN
+1418 SIVNYGDENN
-1428 TPKDVSQEIC
+1428 TPEDVNQAIR
-1438 TAILER
+1438 TAVLEHR
-1444 SEATYEVHNIKKD
+1444 EAIYEVHNIKKD

-1545 NRIASIALVHEKLYR
+1545 NRIASIALVHEKLYC

-1593 NIQVDNA
+1593 HIQVDNA

-1623 YAFIGNHEGKIEV
+1623 YAFIGNCGGKIEV
-1636 KFYQKFESTLTLII
+1636 KFYQESASTLTLII

-1679 QLRGKLEINSQQ
+1679 QLRGKLEIDSQQ
-1691 GTEFEITFINSR
+1691 GTEFKITFTNSR
-1703 V
+1703 I

>member
-1 MTTVFF
+1 MTTIFF
-7 VEDSAEDRALYRGFL
+7 VEDSAEDRALYRRFL
-22 EQDDRY
+22 ERDDRY
-28 TYDIYEFDSGNKAL
+28 TYDIYEFESGNQAL

-55 DFQLPDLGGL
+55 DYRLPDLDGL
-65 EFLTQLQRQTS
+65 EFLTRLQRQTS
-76 NSQVTVI
+76 NSQISVI
-83 MLTTQGDKTSTV
+83 LLTGQGDETIAV
-95 QAIKS
+95 QAIKNG
-100 KADDY
+100 AQDY
-105 LVKGKLTRENFCR
+105 LVKGKLTSDNLRR
-118 TIHGAI
+118 AVHGAI
-124 KHKQLMQQLEQQL
+124 EQMQLMRQLKQQQEQQK
-137 EQQRLVAAI
+137 LVGAI

-160 ATSVKKVCQLFK
+160 ATSVQEVRQLLS
-172 ADRVLVYQFTHQIQG
+172 ADRVLLYQFTPQMRGNI
-187 CVVAES
+187 VAES
-193 ILPQWT
+193 VLPQWT
-199 PILGLEIEATCFQ
+199 PIFGMQIEDTCFQ
-212 KNHREEYYQGKIW
+212 ENQGGEYRRGKIW
-225 AATNIYKAGLSDS
+225 AATNIYEAGLSDC

-257 LENKGTQALEW
+257 FESKETQTVELW
-268 GLFIVH
+268 GLFIAH

-283 TFEVELLN
+283 TFEVELLSS
-291 QLTVQLAIAIQQAQL
+291 LTVQLAIAIQQAEL

-317 EAKVEERTAK
+317 EAKVQERTAK
-327 LHQSDRRFCAIFN
+327 LHQSDRRFRAIFN
-340 NTFQFTGLLTPSGIL
+340 NTFQFIGLLTPAGIL
-355 LEANQTALSFG
+355 LEANQTALSFA
-366 GLKLEDVIDR
+366 GLKLEDVINR

-403 GEFVRY
+403 GEFIRY

-414 GANNRVGTI
+414 GANNRVATI
-423 DFSLRPLLDEAGQ
+423 DFSLRPLLDETGQ
-436 VVLLIPEGRDITEQQ
+436 IVLLIPEGRDITELKQ
-451 AALRERQKAEE
+451 AK
-462 TLRQNEERWQLAIA
+462 
-476 GTNEA
+476 
-481 IWDWDISTNQT
+481 
-492 FWSARWFTILG
+492 
-503 YEPNEISNHH
+503 
-513 EWTTHIHPDDY
+513 
-524 TKVMAAQEA
+524 
-533 YLLQQAS
+533 
-540 DYNVEYRLRC
+540 
-550 KNHSYRWVRS
+550 
-560 RAKAIW
+560 
-566 NQQGNP
+566 
-572 VRLVGSVGDI
+572 
-582 SEQKEAEEKLRQSEA
+582 EKLQQSEA
-597 LLATTQQIT
+597 LLATTQQIA

-617 KKRCWS
+617 KKRSWS
-623 METFRIFGLNPT
+623 METFRISGLNPT
-635 QGEPNQAEFL
+635 QGEPNQTELL
-645 QIIHPDDRALIQ
+645 QIVHPDDRAWIEAQ
-657 TRLEQAI
+657 LEQAMS
-664 TQITP
+664 TTDYAQQAP
-669 FNHEY
+669 FNLEY
-674 RIIRPDGLVRYIESK
+674 RIIRPDGSVRYVESK

-704 GAILDITERK
+704 GAVLDITERK
-714 QTELEIIRSCDLL
+714 QNELEIIRSRDLL

-747 IADCNDQAVKL
+747 IADCNDRAVKL

-766 LINIE
+766 LINIK

-785 ATLVEEINQQGFWSR
+785 ATFIQEIHQQGFCSR
-800 EIEYIT
+800 EVEYIT
-806 KQGKPFWGNIAVKQI
+806 KQGKSFWGNIATKQI

-826 VMRLVRITDITA
+826 VMQLVRITDITA
-838 RKYGEEERKRS
+838 RKDGEKEQQRA

-869 ALWDW
+869 GLWDW
-874 NILTRQV
+874 NFLTGEV

-890 LGYRFDELPQDFSTW
+890 LGYRFDELPQNLSTW
-905 EGLVHPDDLPW
+905 ERLVHPDDLPW
-916 VEKILAAHLKDSSV
+916 TKKILAAHFKDSSIP
-930 QYKFDY
+930 YKFDY
-936 RLRTKSGECKWIA
+936 RLCTKSGECKWIA
-949 NYGKVVMRHAD
+949 NYGKVVMRDAD
-960 GNPLRMTGTHRDI
+960 GNPLRITGTHRDI
-973 SDRQAALRERK
+973 SDRQAALREHK

-997 RLTLEFNHIGIWDWN
+997 RLTLEFNHIGLWDWN
-1012 VQTGEVTWND
+1012 VQTGEVIWND
-1022 NHYRLLGLEP
+1022 NHFRLLGLEP
-1032 EISAASYQLWRDR
+1032 EISASYQLWRDR

-1052 RIEQAVSNALAQHIN
+1052 GIEQTVSNALAQHIN
-1067 FQGEYRVIFPD
+1067 FQAEYRVIYPD
-1078 GRIHWLTGKG
+1078 GRVRWLTGKG
-1088 RGVYNEA
+1088 RAAYNEA
-1095 GDPVRMLG
+1095 GEPVRMLG
-1103 VIINTTER
+1103 VIIDVSEQ

-1126 AFMNNSPVLAWITDT
+1126 AFMNNSPVLACITDT

-1152 LRTFKLQPE
+1152 LRTFKLLPE
-1161 QVIGQSIS
+1161 QVIGQYIS
-1169 DLYPDEIARQHFEHI
+1169 DLYPDEIARQHFDHL

-1191 QVIEAIDVAPR
+1191 QAIEVIEFAPQ
-1202 PDGTLGEFLVY
+1202 PDGSLGEFLVY
-1213 KFLILGLSEQK
+1213 KFPILGLSAQK

-1242 LAHKQKLLD
+1242 VAHKQKLLD

-1258 VGITIMDRELR
+1258 VGITILDRELR

-1282 IPAAAHI
+1282 IPAAEHI

-1298 DIAQK
+1298 DIAPKQK
-1303 QEQVFRHILT
+1303 QLFRHVLT

-1325 ETPKIPG
+1325 ETPKFPG

-1340 YFPIQSEANQPISIG
+1340 YFPIQSEADEPISMGI
-1355 VVVVEI
+1355 VVVEI

-1381 AEGICLVRAID
+1381 AEGICLVRATD

-1407 YDLGELIGQHV
+1407 YEPGELIGQHV
-1418 SIVNYGNENN
+1418 SIVNYGDENN
-1428 TPKDVSQEIC
+1428 TPEDVNQAISTAVLEHSEVIYEI
-1438 TAILER
+1438 
-1444 SEATYEVHNIKKD
+1444 YNIKKD

-1593 NIQVDNA
+1593 HIQVDNA

-1623 YAFIGNHEGKIEV
+1623 YAFVGNRGGKIEV
-1636 KFYQKFESTLTLII
+1636 KFYQEPASTLTLII

-1679 QLRGKLEINSQQ
+1679 QLRGKLEIDSQQ
-1691 GTEFEITFINSR
+1691 GTEFKITFTNSR
-1703 V
+1703 I

>member
-1 MTTVFF
+1 MRTVFF
-7 VEDSAEDRALYRGFL
+7 VEDSAEDRALYRRFL
-22 EQDDRY
+22 ERDDRY
-28 TYDIYEFDSGNKAL
+28 TYDIYEFESGNKAL
-42 QACQEKI
+42 QACQAKI

-55 DFQLPDLGGL
+55 DYRLPDLDGL
-65 EFLTQLQRQTS
+65 EFLTKLQRQTS
-76 NSQVTVI
+76 NSQISVI
-83 MLTTQGDKTSTV
+83 MLTGQGDETIAV

-100 KADDY
+100 GVQDY
-105 LVKGKLTRENFCR
+105 LVKGKLTSDNLRR
-118 TIHGAI
+118 AVHGAI
-124 KHKQLMQQLEQQL
+124 EQIQLMRQLKQQQEQQK
-137 EQQRLVAAI
+137 LVGAI
-146 ALNIRQSLKLQDIL
+146 ALNIRQSLRLQDIL
-160 ATSVKKVCQLFK
+160 ATSVQEVRQLLG
-172 ADRVLVYQFTHQIQG
+172 ADRVLLYQFTPQMRGSI
-187 CVVAES
+187 VAES
-193 ILPQWT
+193 VLSQWT
-199 PILGLEIEATCFQ
+199 PILGLEIEDTCFQ
-212 KNHREEYYQGKIW
+212 ENQGEEYRQGKIW
-225 AATNIYKAGLSDS
+225 AATNIYEAGLSDC

-257 LENKGTQALEW
+257 LESKETQAVELW
-268 GLFIVH
+268 GLFIAH

-283 TFEVELLN
+283 TFEVELLK
-291 QLTVQLAIAIQQAQL
+291 QLTVQLAIAIQQAEL

-317 EAKVEERTAK
+317 EAKVQERTAK
-327 LHQSDRRFCAIFN
+327 LHQSDRRFRAIFN
-340 NTFQFTGLLTPSGIL
+340 NTFQFIGLLTPAGIL
-355 LEANQTALSFG
+355 LEVNQTALNFA
-366 GLKLEDVIDR
+366 GLKLEDVINR
-376 PFWEAHWWTISP
+376 PFWETHWWTISP

-403 GEFVRY
+403 GEFIRY

-414 GANNRVGTI
+414 GANNRVATI
-423 DFSLRPLLDEAGQ
+423 DFSLRPLLDETDQ
-436 VVLLIPEGRDITEQQ
+436 VILLIPEGRDITELKQ
-451 AALRERQKAEE
+451 
-462 TLRQNEERWQLAIA
+462 
-476 GTNEA
+476 
-481 IWDWDISTNQT
+481 
-492 FWSARWFTILG
+492 
-503 YEPNEISNHH
+503 
-513 EWTTHIHPDDY
+513 
-524 TKVMAAQEA
+524 
-533 YLLQQAS
+533 
-540 DYNVEYRLRC
+540 
-550 KNHSYRWVRS
+550 
-560 RAKAIW
+560 
-566 NQQGNP
+566 
-572 VRLVGSVGDI
+572 
-582 SEQKEAEEKLRQSEA
+582 AEEKLQQSEA
-597 LLATTQQIT
+597 LLATTQQIA
-606 HVGSWELNLET
+606 HIGSWEFNLVT

-623 METFRIFGLNPT
+623 METFRIFGLNPIES
-635 QGEPNQAEFL
+635 EPTQAEFL
-645 QIIHPDDRALIQ
+645 QMLHPEDRTQFQ
-657 TRLEQAI
+657 TNFEQAI
-664 TQITP
+664 AQETP
-669 FNHEY
+669 FSIEF
-674 RIIRPDGLVRYIESK
+674 RIVRPDGSVRYLEGK
-689 AEIAYDAQGQPVKLL
+689 AEIAYNAQGQAVKVL

-714 QTELEIIRSCDLL
+714 QNELEIIRSRELL

-736 ALFLVDVETLL
+736 ALFLVNVETLL
-747 IADCNDQAVKL
+747 TIDCNDRAVKL
-758 FAASSKAE
+758 FAASNKAE
-766 LINIE
+766 LINIA
-771 GNTLQKQPFTSDEI
+771 GNTLQKQQFTPDELDSI
-785 ATLVEEINQQGFWSR
+785 TAEINQQGFWSL

-806 KQGKPFWGNIAVKQI
+806 KQGKSFWGNIAAKQI
-821 TVAGT
+821 TVAGN
-826 VMRLVRITDITA
+826 VMNLVRVTDITV
-838 RKYGEEERKRS
+838 RKRVEEGRKRA

-869 ALWDW
+869 GLWDW
-874 NILTRQV
+874 NILTKEV

-890 LGYRFDELPQDFSTW
+890 LGYTFDELPQDFSTW
-905 EGLVHPDDLPW
+905 ERLVHPEDLPW
-916 VEKILAAHLKDSSV
+916 VEKILADHLKDSSV
-930 QYKFDY
+930 PYKFDY
-936 RLRTKSGECKWIA
+936 RLQSKSGEYKWIA
-949 NYGKVVMRHAD
+949 NYGKVVIRD
-960 GNPLRMTGTHRDI
+960 VQGKPLRMTGTHRDI
-973 SDRQAALRERK
+973 SEQQAALREHK

-997 RLTLEFNHIGIWDWN
+997 RLTLEFNHIGLWDWN
-1012 VQTGEVTWND
+1012 VQTNEVTWND

-1078 GRIHWLTGKG
+1078 GRVHWLTGKG

-1103 VIINTTER
+1103 VIIDISEQ

-1152 LRTFKLQPE
+1152 LRTFKLLPE

-1169 DLYPDEIARQHFEHI
+1169 DLYPDEIARQHFDHI

-1191 QVIEAIDVAPR
+1191 QVIEAIEVAPR
-1202 PDGTLGEFLVY
+1202 PNGSLGEFLVY
-1213 KFLILGLSEQK
+1213 KFPILGLSAQK

-1258 VGITIMDRELR
+1258 VGITILDGELR
-1269 YSLINEALAEING
+1269 YSLVNEALAEING
-1282 IPAAAHI
+1282 IPAAEHI
-1289 GKTPWEIVP
+1289 GKTTWEIVP
-1298 DIAQK
+1298 DIARK
-1303 QEQVFRHILT
+1303 QDQVFRQVLT
-1313 TGEPILDLEISG
+1313 TGEPILDLEVSG
-1325 ETPKIPG
+1325 ETPKLPG

-1340 YFPIQSEANQPISIG
+1340 YFPIQSEADEPISMGI
-1355 VVVVEI
+1355 VVVEI

-1381 AEGICLVRAID
+1381 AEGICLVRATD
-1392 GVFVYANPKFEQMFG
+1392 AVFVYANPKFEQMFA
-1407 YDLGELIGQHV
+1407 YDPGELIGQHV
-1418 SIVNYGNENN
+1418 SVVNYGDKYH
-1428 TPKDVSQEIC
+1428 TPEDVNQ
-1438 TAILER
+1438 AIRTTILKHG
-1444 SEATYEVHNIKKD
+1444 EATYEVHNIKKD

-1482 QQDITEQKQAEEK
+1482 HQDITEQKQAEEK

-1582 SYNVSSSQIQL
+1582 SYNVSSSQIKL

-1623 YAFIGNHEGKIEV
+1623 YAFVGNRGGKIEV
-1636 KFYQKFESTLTLII
+1636 KFYQKSESNLILII
-1650 RDNGVGL
+1650 KDNGVGL

-1679 QLRGKLEINSQQ
+1679 QLRGKLEIDSQQ
-1691 GTEFEITFINSR
+1691 GTEFKITFTNSR
-1703 V
+1703 T

>member
-7 VEDSAEDRALYRGFL
+7 VEDSAEDRALYRRFL

-28 TYDIYEFDSGNKAL
+28 TYDIYEFESGNKAL

-76 NSQVTVI
+76 NSQVSVI
-83 MLTTQGDKTSTV
+83 MLARQRDETIAV
-95 QAIKS
+95 QAIKNG
-100 KADDY
+100 ADDY
-105 LVKGKLTRENFCR
+105 LVKGKLTCENFCR

-124 KHKQLMQQLEQQL
+124 KHKQLMQQLEQQQ
-137 EQQRLVAAI
+137 EHQRLVGAI

-172 ADRVLVYQFTHQIQG
+172 ADRVLVYQFTHKMHG
-187 CVVAES
+187 SVVAES
-193 ILPQWT
+193 ILPQWA
-199 PILGLEIEATCFQ
+199 PIFGLEIEATCFQ
-212 KNHREEYYQGKIW
+212 ENHQEEYRQGKIW
-225 AATNIYKAGLSDS
+225 AATNIYEAGLSNS

-327 LHQSDRRFCAIFN
+327 LHQSDRRFRAIFN

-388 QTQAELKQAIARAAQ
+388 QTQAELKRAIARAAK
-403 GEFVRY
+403 GEFIRY

-414 GANNRVGTI
+414 GANNRVATI
-423 DFSLRPLLDEAGQ
+423 DFSLRPLLYETGK
-436 VVLLIPEGRDITEQQ
+436 VVLLIPEGRDITELKQ
-451 AALRERQKAEE
+451 AK
-462 TLRQNEERWQLAIA
+462 
-476 GTNEA
+476 
-481 IWDWDISTNQT
+481 
-492 FWSARWFTILG
+492 
-503 YEPNEISNHH
+503 
-513 EWTTHIHPDDY
+513 
-524 TKVMAAQEA
+524 
-533 YLLQQAS
+533 
-540 DYNVEYRLRC
+540 
-550 KNHSYRWVRS
+550 
-560 RAKAIW
+560 
-566 NQQGNP
+566 
-572 VRLVGSVGDI
+572 
-582 SEQKEAEEKLRQSEA
+582 EKLQQSEA
-597 LLATTQQIT
+597 LLATTQKIA
-606 HVGSWELNLET
+606 HIGSWEFNLET
-617 KKRCWS
+617 KKRYWS
-623 METFRIFGLNPT
+623 METFRISGLNPT
-635 QGEPNQAEFL
+635 QGEPTQAEL
-645 QIIHPDDRALIQ
+645 LEIIHPDDRAWMEAQ
-657 TRLEQAI
+657 LEQAI
-664 TQITP
+664 STTDYAYAQEAP
-669 FNHEY
+669 FNLEY
-674 RIIRPDGLVRYIESK
+674 RIIRPDGSVRYVESK

-704 GAILDITERK
+704 GGVLDITERK
-714 QTELEIIRSCDLL
+714 QTELEIIRSRDLL

-736 ALFLVDVETLL
+736 ALFLVNVETLL
-747 IADCNDQAVKL
+747 IADCNERAVKL

-766 LINIE
+766 LINIQ

-785 ATLVEEINQQGFWSR
+785 ATFMEEINQQGFWSR
-800 EIEYIT
+800 EVEYIT
-806 KQGKPFWGNIAVKQI
+806 KQGKPFWGNIAAKQI

-826 VMRLVRITDITA
+826 VMQLVRITDITA
-838 RKYGEEERKRS
+838 RKYDEEDRKRS
-849 EIALR
+849 EFALR

-905 EGLVHPDDLPW
+905 ERLVHPDDLPW
-916 VEKILAAHLKDSSV
+916 VEKILADHLKDSST

-936 RLRTKSGECKWIA
+936 RLRTKSGEYKWIA
-949 NYGKVVMRHAD
+949 NYGKVVMRDAD

-984 QAEAALAKSEEQL
+984 QTEAALAKSEEQL
-997 RLTLEFNHIGIWDWN
+997 RLTLEFNHIGLWDWN
-1012 VQTGEVTWND
+1012 VQTGEVIWND
-1022 NHYRLLGLEP
+1022 NHYRLLGLDP

-1078 GRIHWLTGKG
+1078 GRVHWLTGKG

-1095 GDPVRMLG
+1095 GKPVRMLG
-1103 VIINTTER
+1103 VII
-1111 KQAEAALQESEARFQ
+1111 
-1126 AFMNNSPVLAWITDT
+1126 
-1141 DGRVLYLNQTY
+1141 
-1152 LRTFKLQPE
+1152 
-1161 QVIGQSIS
+1161 
-1169 DLYPDEIARQHFEHI
+1169 
-1184 RTVIETN
+1184 
-1191 QVIEAIDVAPR
+1191 
-1202 PDGTLGEFLVY
+1202 
-1213 KFLILGLSEQK
+1213 
-1224 LVGRVAIDIT
+1224 DIN

-1251 TFINNAP
+1251 TFINSAP
-1258 VGITIMDRELR
+1258 VGITILDRELR

-1282 IPAAAHI
+1282 IPAAAHF

-1298 DIAQK
+1298 DIAPK

-1325 ETPKIPG
+1325 ETPKFPG

-1340 YFPIQSEANQPISIG
+1340 YFPIQSEADQPISIG

-1407 YDLGELIGQHV
+1407 YHPGELIGQHV

-1428 TPKDVSQEIC
+1428 TPEDVSQGIC
-1438 TAILER
+1438 TAILEHG
-1444 SEATYEVHNIKKD
+1444 EATYEVHNIKKD

-1467 SVFEHPEYGSVLVAI
+1467 SVFEHPEYGNVLVAI

-1560 SEDLADIDF
+1560 SQDLADLDF

-1623 YAFIGNHEGKIEV
+1623 YAFAGNREGKIEV
-1636 KFYQKFESTLTLII
+1636 KFYQEFESALTLII

-1679 QLRGKLEINSQQ
+1679 QLKGKLEIDSQQ
-1691 GTEFEITFINSR
+1691 GTEFKITFTNSR
-1703 V
+1703 S